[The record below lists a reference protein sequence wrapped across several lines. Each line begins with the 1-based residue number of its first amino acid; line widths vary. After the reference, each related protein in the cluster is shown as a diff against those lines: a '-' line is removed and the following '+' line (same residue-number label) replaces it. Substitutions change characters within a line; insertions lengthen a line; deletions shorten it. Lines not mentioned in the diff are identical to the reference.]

1 MNSDRKAVPASRIAG
16 LLTPP
21 LAYNLREGYR
31 PSRAEEDA
39 MPRMVRC
46 SDTGQQCEYI
56 ARGSSDDEVML
67 DVARHAEE
75 VHGLKE
81 MPSDAS
87 ERIRSM
93 IGEE

>member
-1 MNSDRKAVPASRIAG
+1 
-16 LLTPP
+16 
-21 LAYNLREGYR
+21 
-31 PSRAEEDA
+31 

-56 ARGSSDDEVML
+56 ARGASDDEVML

-81 MPSDAS
+81 MQADAS
-87 ERIRSM
+87 ERIRSTSA
-93 IGEE
+93 EE